1 MIAYEFSGLSELAF
15 LNARLI
21 ALLRRAEPPAGA
33 APLFR
38 RLWAEESPHLLT
50 QLDLRW
56 QVSSAMTFADH
67 GTVGSEQALGTSLK
81 MLFGLIKLYEF
92 ERLFTG
98 LAPEEPHR
106 FGKRSPAPMPL
117 AMDQYSLNNGG
128 LDLALL
134 APLYLQAE
142 QAPVLKPLALSLLDA
157 LNAEDG
163 TIFRRLAIVKQRRA
177 KSRNPEEK
185 SR

>member
-1 MIAYEFSGLSELAF
+1 ML
-15 LNARLI
+15 
-21 ALLRRAEPPAGA
+21 P
-33 APLFR
+33 PLFR

-67 GTVGSEQALGTSLK
+67 GTIGSEQALGASLK
-81 MLFGLIKLYEF
+81 VLFGLIKLYEF

-117 AMDQYSLNNGG
+117 ADGSILAQQRRPGSG
-128 LDLALL
+128 LAGS
-134 APLYLQAE
+134 
-142 QAPVLKPLALSLLDA
+142 ALSSS
-157 LNAEDG
+157 
-163 TIFRRLAIVKQRRA
+163 RA
-177 KSRNPEEK
+177 SP
-185 SR
+185 SAQATSTQPA